1 MWDQLLHC
9 VIGEGWAWNIFVG
22 KAFISFCPP
31 YSSLLQL
38 SHTAAT
44 VYGLVG
50 YNPSAPNNSSHFME
64 GSGIGKPMMGR
75 LLRRFPVKF
84 LKRAGNTLRACVFMF
99 ILYIV
104 LFVLPLGGRLKTANV
119 E

>member
-1 MWDQLLHC
+1 M
-9 VIGEGWAWNIFVG
+9 G

-75 LLRRFPVKF
+75 LSRLTPPVSGK
-84 LKRAGNTLRACVFMF
+84 VF
-99 ILYIV
+99 
-104 LFVLPLGGRLKTANV
+104 
-119 E
+119 